1 MSIRKNILLAD
12 LIPGVTGKHG
22 TIAVSGLTQDSRE
35 VVPGDLFFARSGA
48 HHQGTDFIREAA
60 EKGAVAAVADRL
72 EWSGQSSSIPV
83 IPVSELDVIIGD
95 AARRFYETDAEPVMD
110 VIGITGTNGKTS
122 CSHFLA
128 QALNRLGKHCAVI
141 GTIGN
146 GFPNKLQPST
156 HTTPDAI
163 KAHQLL
169 AELRC
174 QGAECVVME
183 VSSHALDQERVAGIR
198 FTAAA
203 FTNLSRDH
211 LDYHQD
217 MQAYGA
223 AKAKLFLDKQVPL
236 QVVNLE
242 DPFGAMLSKS
252 AAAVADQLLTYAI
265 EHPSADLSVT
275 EMVLASTGMQLS
287 FRTPWGEVR
296 FETALIGRYNIS
308 NLLLVAGTLGLLGYR
323 TDEISLAL
331 AGVNAVS
338 GRMERISYQSDE
350 PVVLIDYAH
359 TPDAL
364 YQALK
369 ALTVHRSG
377 KGRLWCVFG
386 CGGDRDTGKRPEM
399 GRIASELADQ
409 VVVTSDNPRTEDPAQ
424 ILTQIAAGIPA
435 KASFSIEVDRAKA
448 IEMAVMQAGSE
459 DIVLIAGKGH
469 EDYQEIHG
477 QRHPFSDQKY
487 ALAALQKRF
496 SS

>member
-1 MSIRKNILLAD
+1 MIIRKNIFLAD

-22 TIAVSGLTQDSRE
+22 NIAVSGLTQDSRE

-48 HHQGTDFIREAA
+48 HHRGTDFIREAA
-60 EKGAVAAVADRL
+60 DKGAVAVVADRL

-95 AARRFYETDAEPVMD
+95 AARRFYETDADPVMT

-128 QALNRLGKHCAVI
+128 QALNYLGKSCAVI

-146 GFPNKLQPST
+146 GFPQKLQPST

-169 AELRC
+169 AELKE
-174 QGAECVVME
+174 QGADCVVME

-203 FTNLSRDH
+203 FTNLSREH

-236 QVVNLE
+236 QIVNLE

-252 AAAVADQLLTYAI
+252 AAAVADQLLTYGI
-265 EHPSADLSVT
+265 DHPSADLSVSD
-275 EMVLASTGMQLS
+275 MALAASGMQLG
-287 FRTPWGEVR
+287 FKTPWGRVG

-308 NLLLVAGTLGLLGYR
+308 NLLLVAGVLGLMEYR
-323 TDEISLAL
+323 AEDISIAL
-331 AGVNAVS
+331 AGVMPVA
-338 GRMERISYQSDE
+338 GRMERISHQIDE
-350 PVVLIDYAH
+350 PTVLIDYAH

-369 ALTVHRSG
+369 ALTVHKSG
-377 KGRLWCVFG
+377 TGRLWCVFG
-386 CGGDRDTGKRPEM
+386 CGGDRDSGKRPEM
-399 GRIASELADQ
+399 GRIAAEQADRI
-409 VVVTSDNPRTEDPAQ
+409 VVTSDNPRTESPEQILAQ
-424 ILTQIAAGIPA
+424 IVTAIPES
-435 KASFSIEVDRAKA
+435 ASFYVEVDRAKA
-448 IEMAVMQAGSE
+448 IEMAVMQANSE

-469 EDYQEIHG
+469 EDYQEING

-487 ALAALQKRF
+487 ALAALQKRAA
-496 SS
+496 S

>member
-1 MSIRKNILLAD
+1 MSIRKNMLLTD
-12 LIPGVTGKHG
+12 LIPGVTGKQAS
-22 TIAVSGLTQDSRE
+22 IAVSGLTQDSRE

-48 HHQGTDFIREAA
+48 HHRGTDFIKEAA

-72 EWSGQSSSIPV
+72 EWSGQTSSIPV

-95 AARRFYETDAEPVMD
+95 AARRYYETDAEPVMS
-110 VIGITGTNGKTS
+110 VIGVTGTNGKTS

-146 GFPNKLQPST
+146 GFPQKLQPST

-163 KAHQLL
+163 RAHQLL
-169 AELRC
+169 SELKD
-174 QGAECVVME
+174 QGADCVVME

-211 LDYHQD
+211 LDYHQN

-242 DPFGAMLSKS
+242 DPFGAMLAKS
-252 AAAVADQLLTYAI
+252 AAAVADQLLTYGI
-265 EHPSADLSVT
+265 EHPSADLNVIDMS
-275 EMVLASTGMQLS
+275 LAATGMRLS
-287 FRTPWGEVR
+287 FKTPWGPVA

-308 NLLLVAGTLGLLGYR
+308 NLLLVAGVLGLMGYR
-323 TDEISLAL
+323 ADEISIAL
-331 AGVNAVS
+331 AGVTAVA
-338 GRMERISYQSDE
+338 GRMERVAYQVDE
-350 PVVLIDYAH
+350 PTVLIDYAH

-369 ALTVHRSG
+369 ALSVHKSG
-377 KGRLWCVFG
+377 KGQLWCVFG
-386 CGGDRDTGKRPEM
+386 CGGDRDAGKRPEM
-399 GRIASELADQ
+399 GRIAAELADQ
-409 VVVTSDNPRTEDPAQ
+409 LVVTSDNPRTESPDQ
-424 ILTQIAAGIPA
+424 ILTQIVAGIPA
-435 KASFSIEVDRAKA
+435 SASFKVEVDRAKA
-448 IEMAVMQAGSE
+448 IEMAVMQASSD

-477 QRHPFSDQKY
+477 KRHPFSDQKY
-487 ALAALQKRF
+487 ALAALRRRAA
-496 SS
+496 S

>member
-1 MSIRKNILLAD
+1 
-12 LIPGVTGKHG
+12 
-22 TIAVSGLTQDSRE
+22 
-35 VVPGDLFFARSGA
+35 
-48 HHQGTDFIREAA
+48 
-60 EKGAVAAVADRL
+60 
-72 EWSGQSSSIPV
+72 V

-95 AARRFYETDAEPVMD
+95 AARRYYETDAEPVMS

-122 CSHFLA
+122 SSHFLA
-128 QALNRLGKHCAVI
+128 QALNRLGKSCAVI

-146 GFPNKLQPST
+146 GFPQKLQPST

-163 KAHQLL
+163 RAHQLL
-169 AELRC
+169 ADLKG
-174 QGAECVVME
+174 QGADCVVME

-211 LDYHQD
+211 LDYHQN

-252 AAAVADQLLTYAI
+252 AAAVADQLLTYGIDHSA
-265 EHPSADLSVT
+265 ADLSVT
-275 EMVLASTGMQLS
+275 EMSLAATGMRLS
-287 FRTPWGEVR
+287 FKTPWGLVA

-308 NLLLVAGTLGLLGYR
+308 NLLLVAGVLGLMGYR
-323 TDEISLAL
+323 ADEISVAL
-331 AGVNAVS
+331 AGVTAVA
-338 GRMERISYQSDE
+338 GRMERISHQVDE
-350 PVVLIDYAH
+350 PTVLIDYAH

-369 ALTVHRSG
+369 ALSVHKSG

-386 CGGDRDTGKRPEM
+386 CGGDRDSGKRPEM
-399 GRIASELADQ
+399 GRIAAELADQ
-409 VVVTSDNPRTEDPAQ
+409 LVVTSDNPRTESPEQ
-424 ILTQIAAGIPA
+424 ILTQIVAGIPTN
-435 KASFSIEVDRAKA
+435 ASFKVEVDRAKA
-448 IEMAVMQAGSE
+448 IEMAVMQASSD

-477 QRHPFSDQKY
+477 KRHPFSDQEY
-487 ALAALQKRF
+487 ALAALRGRAA
-496 SS
+496 S